1 MEMYGSFAMD
11 GYERA
16 FRMSNEP
23 DRSPPYSHATS
34 RRRDTCQTPM
44 GLAKILVN
52 LRSVEEIDINTL
64 EIEEYDG
71 KNVPIVD

>member
-1 MEMYGSFAMD
+1 
-11 GYERA
+11 
-16 FRMSNEP
+16 
-23 DRSPPYSHATS
+23 
-34 RRRDTCQTPM
+34 M

-52 LRSVEEIDINTL
+52 LRSVEEVDINTL